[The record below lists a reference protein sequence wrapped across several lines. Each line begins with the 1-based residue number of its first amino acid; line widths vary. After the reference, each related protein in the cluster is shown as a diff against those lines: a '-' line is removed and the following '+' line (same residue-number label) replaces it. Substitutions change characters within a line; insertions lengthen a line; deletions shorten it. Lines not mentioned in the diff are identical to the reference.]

1 MNKPHFI
8 KTLPNICAV
17 LLLLLNTAL
26 HAQPG
31 ANRLTEASKAYNHF
45 RLQQSREMY
54 NAIINDNN
62 SKTADKVAALQRL
75 ALQDWKIYK
84 NYNSATRKLDS
95 AVLLKTDVSSSLAL
109 HADIDRQARYFKPG
123 KANALKAINQSINN
137 TDSINAQVIYTQN
150 VYDENI
156 AALKAGK
163 PLNKPDLLKAVSILN
178 SVLNKQPGKPT
189 PAQLLIG
196 FCLLLQDGP
205 GLFDAW
211 KSFYFI
217 TNPSDINQVLVKPYN
232 TLSRILPGWKNSRL
246 SYEDEKVFI
255 VALSQSRF
263 NDDAAIAAR
272 YVFRNNKGRLVADKQ
287 ISLILQYQTFIE
299 NIASV
304 NARFYPQVAQG
315 LKNYEKQ
322 YDAAINTAGQK
333 LWVKLSRANTLKNYN
348 QDAFFKAIK
357 EKFGTE
363 GYIGST
369 VGYYGMLMG
378 HIIHNEEKEIEQYGY
393 KAKFRYINIDRMIS
407 LDFTTWYG
415 ATNVGGWGD
424 ETTIYQVRRAYLD
437 NPFERLSCLI
447 DTTAKNKMLARIE
460 KAKKEDI
467 TRCKADPYADAAFLP
482 LFLTYDASVK
492 LMDSLLAS
500 GLSKRE
506 ASSAFIAETMRRSV
520 ESTVFN
526 HEGRHAIDQLFFKKE
541 FDEMTDDERELR
553 AKYSEVRF
561 SSNPKL
567 AFTGSIFGGDLD
579 ANTNHGK
586 ANQRFR
592 KIIVDWMQQHNS
604 EIAGLDTAIPLMVQ
618 FNLLTNA
625 QIVAICEQAD
635 KLSHK

>member
-1 MNKPHFI
+1 MNKPYYI
-8 KTLPNICAV
+8 KALLGISAV
-17 LLLLLNTAL
+17 LLLLINTAL
-26 HAQPG
+26 YAQPG
-31 ANRLTEASKAYNHF
+31 SNRLVEAGKAYNHF
-45 RLQQSREMY
+45 QLKQSREMY
-54 NAIINDNN
+54 YAIIKDSD
-62 SKTADKVAALQRL
+62 SKTADRVTALQKL
-75 ALQDWKIYK
+75 AMQDWNIYK
-84 NYNSATRKLDS
+84 NYKGAAQKLDS
-95 AVLLKTDVSSSLAL
+95 AVHLKTDLSASLAL
-109 HADIDRQARYFKPG
+109 HGDIDRQAGYFTLG
-123 KANALKAINQSINN
+123 KANALKAINQSLNN
-137 TDSINAQVIYTQN
+137 TDSINAQVIYTQAI
-150 VYDENI
+150 YDGNI
-156 AALKAGK
+156 AALKAGR
-163 PLNKPDLLKAVSILN
+163 PLNKTDLLKSVGILN

-205 GLFDAW
+205 GLFEAW

-217 TNPSDINQVLVKPYN
+217 TTPKDINQVLVKPYN
-232 TLSRILPGWKNSRL
+232 TLSRILPGWRNGRL
-246 SYEDEKVFI
+246 SYADEKTLILAF
-255 VALSQSRF
+255 SQSRF
-263 NDDAAIAAR
+263 NDDAAIAAG
-272 YVFRNNKGRLVADKQ
+272 YVFRKDKARLIADKE
-287 ISLILQYQTFIE
+287 ISLILQYQTFIKD
-299 NIASV
+299 IAKV

-315 LKNYEKQ
+315 LKDYEKQ
-322 YDAAINTAGQK
+322 YDAAINAAAQR
-333 LWVKLSRANTLKNYN
+333 LWVKLGRANTIKNYN

-378 HIIHNEEKEIEQYGY
+378 HIIHNEEKEISQYGY

-424 ETTIYQVRRAYLD
+424 ETTIYQVRRAYL
-437 NPFERLSCLI
+437 NQPFERLSWVI
-447 DTTAKNKMLARIE
+447 DTAAKNKMLARIE

-467 TRCKADPYADAAFLP
+467 VRCKADPYADAAFLS
-482 LFLTYDASVK
+482 LLITYNESVK
-492 LMDSLLAS
+492 LMDSLLAT
-500 GLSKRE
+500 GLSKKE
-506 ASSAFIAETMRRSV
+506 ASSAFIAETMRRSI

-561 SSNPKL
+561 ATNPKL

-579 ANTNHGK
+579 VNTNHGK

-592 KIIVDWMQQHNS
+592 KIIVDWMQQHSS
-604 EIAGLDTAIPLMVQ
+604 EITGLDATMPLMIQ
-618 FNLLTNA
+618 FNLLTDA
-625 QIVAICEQAD
+625 QIVKMCEEAD